1 MSRRDKLEA
10 RADKRE
16 RWAED
21 AAAKSDAMFER
32 AHQATA
38 GIPFGQPILV
48 GHHSEGMH
56 RRAIARSDSAMQAA
70 VERGKMAERHE
81 RVAEGIRGQ
90 LDRSIFSDDD
100 NAITALAARIALR
113 EAECERIKAYN
124 ASCRRR
130 KAAGDM
136 SLLDEA
142 QRKNL
147 LSIAEVASY
156 QLGKYGE
163 YPGYAL
169 SNLRGNIAN
178 DRKRLD
184 ALIAAAA

>member
-1 MSRRDKLEA
+1 MTRRDRLEA

-16 RWAED
+16 RWAEG
-21 AAAKSDAMFER
+21 AAAKSDALLEQAHR
-32 AHQATA
+32 AVA

-48 GHHSEGMH
+48 GHHSEGRH
-56 RRAIARSDSAMQAA
+56 RAAIAHSDSAMRVA

-81 RVAEGIRGQ
+81 QVAESIRGQ

-100 NAITALAARIALR
+100 NAIAALAERIKGR
-113 EAECERIKAYN
+113 EAECERIRAYN
-124 ASCRRR
+124 ASCRQR

-147 LSIAEVASY
+147 LSIARVASY

-178 DRKRLD
+178 DRKRLNIL
-184 ALIAAAA
+184 AGAAS